1 MIKIKSFPTRHNLFN
16 SLYSIVQSSGT
27 GRWQWPK
34 LTKWWLK
41 ILQKYSTSSAWNVV
55 STSKSYWYPRYHKAL
70 NRTDIYINFLP
81 SKVWAL
87 SPVLDCAWLQ
97 ISKYKPAS
105 PCRDDSVAAPLN
117 TTHATT
123 ATGEGGDVSSE
134 IPCCRQLSCV
144 QTTRGHHSYVISLL
158 GSQQKLSHCFQPG
171 HHGQDPECLPGKDCH
186 LLLTTRLL
194 VLTIR
199 LCFRHHRQPASL
211 RQQHKHRVRPQTPR
225 EDQPGSPSPPPPPPA
240 ARPQEVS

>member
-105 PCRDDSVAAPLN
+105 PCRDDSVAAPLH
-117 TTHATT
+117 T
-123 ATGEGGDVSSE
+123 
-134 IPCCRQLSCV
+134 C
-144 QTTRGHHSYVISLL
+144 
-158 GSQQKLSHCFQPG
+158 
-171 HHGQDPECLPGKDCH
+171 HHGHWGGRWRLKRDSVLSSVELCPDDTRSPQLCH
-186 LLLTTRLL
+186 QSPRLSTEIVTLLSAWPPWTR
-194 VLTIR
+194 
-199 LCFRHHRQPASL
+199 S
-211 RQQHKHRVRPQTPR
+211 RVSPR
-225 EDQPGSPSPPPPPPA
+225 
-240 ARPQEVS
+240 